1 MNDFLE
7 FVAQE
12 ERSQVDEVE
21 AELADRQLATMQE
34 KELLQNAEGIMKTS
48 IEMKENFLK
57 DILDNLEDVQDRL
70 GGIEGLDT
78 IINEMNGMKDAFL
91 STQSQQI
98 DLLLATK
105 QLYELIGQTDEI
117 TRNIAREV
125 GA

>member
-1 MNDFLE
+1 
-7 FVAQE
+7 
-12 ERSQVDEVE
+12 
-21 AELADRQLATMQE
+21 
-34 KELLQNAEGIMKTS
+34 MKTS

-70 GGIEGLDT
+70 GGIEGFEA

>member
-1 MNDFLE
+1 
-7 FVAQE
+7 
-12 ERSQVDEVE
+12 
-21 AELADRQLATMQE
+21 
-34 KELLQNAEGIMKTS
+34 MKTS

-105 QLYELIGQTDEI
+105 QLQELIGQTDEI
-117 TRNIAREV
+117 TLNIAREV

>member
-1 MNDFLE
+1 
-7 FVAQE
+7 
-12 ERSQVDEVE
+12 
-21 AELADRQLATMQE
+21 
-34 KELLQNAEGIMKTS
+34 MKTS

>member
-1 MNDFLE
+1 
-7 FVAQE
+7 
-12 ERSQVDEVE
+12 
-21 AELADRQLATMQE
+21 
-34 KELLQNAEGIMKTS
+34 MKTS

-105 QLYELIGQTDEI
+105 QLYELIRQTDEI

>member
-1 MNDFLE
+1 
-7 FVAQE
+7 
-12 ERSQVDEVE
+12 
-21 AELADRQLATMQE
+21 
-34 KELLQNAEGIMKTS
+34 
-48 IEMKENFLK
+48 MKENFLK